1 MFNIAVSYIMNVAM
15 LEDSIIFRI
24 FAWIFW
30 GALNLSL
37 LFIIGIV
44 IYAYIRKAMGKDK
57 GGVDPWVWIDNIV

>member
-1 MFNIAVSYIMNVAM
+1 M